1 MGRLFIAA
9 VSLIALGGRA
19 FAADVNLPT
28 KAPPAPAY
36 DFAGFYIGG
45 HLGYA
50 AGSSPW
56 TASAAGVPF
65 ASGSLDFFQP
75 FDAFSGAGSYFSGG
89 QVGYNL
95 MLPNSVLVGGE
106 ADVSIPA
113 FPFLSDVPS
122 VSGTSIGG
130 ASTLVSP
137 AVGAERYSENMVTF
151 GSVRGRIGYA
161 LDNWLFY
168 ATGGFAWAY
177 DRAELEQ
184 LSTGI
189 TDTQFRWRFGW
200 TAGAGV
206 EAAIDKHWSARLE
219 YLYSGYGRSA
229 ATFND
234 LGQRFD
240 SDLTLQELRAGLD
253 YRFGSDANV
262 PNAPPEQAST
272 TGDVVNFHA
281 QATFTWQGYPAFR
294 SPFEGPN
301 SLPGSGQGRESFDAT
316 LFAGVRLW
324 QGAEFWVEPEID
336 QGFGIGDVHGVAGF
350 PSDEAPKVGSAYPYT
365 RVPKYFVRQT
375 IDLGGETQKV
385 DADQGVFAGSQTAN
399 RLVLTIGKFAVTDIF
414 DTNKYANNSKIDF
427 LNQSLLYTGTF
438 DYAADAWG
446 YTYGAAAEW
455 YQGDWTLRAGFFDL
469 SEMPTGGINPESV
482 NLDPTFGQFQVVGE
496 IERRY
501 QLGGQPGAVKITAFV
516 NNGRAASFSDALALA
531 QEPGPFF
538 GDANAALNAARTYG
552 SRPGVSINLQQQIA
566 DDMGVFARAGWA
578 DGNIEPWDFTDID
591 GTVSGGVSIT
601 GKRWNRPDDT
611 VGIGGAVNAISGA
624 HEAFLNAGGLGIVVG
639 DGMLPHPGL
648 EQIIETYYS
657 YALNSSTHL
666 TFDYQFVNNPGYN
679 TDRGPVNVFSS
690 RVHWQF

>member
-1 MGRLFIAA
+1 MRRLFIAG

-19 FAADVNLPT
+19 IAADVNLPT
-28 KAPPAPAY
+28 KAPPAPAAY

-50 AGSSPW
+50 AGSSAW

-75 FDAFSGAGSYFSGG
+75 FDAFSGDGSYFGGG

-95 MLPNSVLVGGE
+95 MLPNRFLVGGE
-106 ADVSIPA
+106 ADVS
-113 FPFLSDVPS
+113 FPSFPSLS
-122 VSGTSIGG
+122 GISIGG
-130 ASTLVSP
+130 AATLVSP
-137 AVGAERYSENMVTF
+137 GAERYSENLLTF
-151 GSVRGRIGYA
+151 GTIRGRIGYA
-161 LDNWLFY
+161 PGNWLFY

-177 DRAELEQ
+177 DRSELTQ
-184 LSTGI
+184 LSTGV
-189 TDTQFRWRFGW
+189 TDSPFLWRFGW

-206 EAAIDKHWSARLE
+206 EAAIDQHWSARLE
-219 YLYSGYGRSA
+219 YLYSSYGRTGV
-229 ATFND
+229 TFGD

-253 YRFGSDANV
+253 YRFGSDAKV
-262 PNAPPEQAST
+262 PNAPPEEPST
-272 TGDVVNFHA
+272 PGDVVNFHS
-281 QATFTWQGYPAFR
+281 QATAVWQGYPPIR

-301 SLPGSGQGRESFDAT
+301 SLPGSGQGRENFNAT
-316 LFAGVRLW
+316 LYAGVRLW
-324 QGAEFWVEPEID
+324 QGAQLWVEPEID
-336 QGFGIGDVHGVAGF
+336 QGFGLAGAHGVAGF
-350 PSDEAPKVGSAYPYT
+350 TNGEAYKKGSAYPYT
-365 RVPKYFVRQT
+365 RIPKYFVRQT

-385 DADQGVFAGSQTAN
+385 DADLTAFAGSQTAN
-399 RLVLTIGKFAVTDIF
+399 RLVLTAGKFTVTDIF
-414 DTNKYANNSKIDF
+414 DTNKYANNPQSDF
-427 LNQSLLYTGTF
+427 LNSAVINAGTF
-438 DYAADAWG
+438 DYAGDAWG
-446 YTYGAAAEW
+446 YTYGATAEW
-455 YQGDWTLRAGFFDL
+455 YQGDWTLRGGVFDL
-469 SEMPTGGINPESV
+469 SKTPTGGISPEGDV
-482 NLDPTFGQFQVVGE
+482 LDPTFGQFQVVGE

-501 QLGGQPGAVKITAFV
+501 KLFGEPGAVKVTGFL
-516 NNGRAASFSDALALA
+516 NNGRAAAFSDVLALV

-538 GDANAALNAARTYG
+538 GDANAALSAARTYR

-578 DGNIEPWDFTDID
+578 DGNIEPWTFTDID

-611 VGIGGAVNAISGA
+611 VGFAGVINAISGV
-624 HEAFLNAGGLGIVVG
+624 HEAFFNAGGLGIVIG

-648 EQIIETYYS
+648 EQIFETYYS
-657 YALNSSTHL
+657 YALNTSTHL
-666 TFDYQFVNNPGYN
+666 TFDYQFVNNPAYN

>member
-1 MGRLFIAA
+1 MRRPFIAG
-9 VSLIALGGRA
+9 VSLIALGGRV

-36 DFAGFYIGG
+36 DFVGFYIGG

-50 AGSSPW
+50 AGSSAW

-95 MLPNSVLVGGE
+95 MLPNRFLLGGE
-106 ADVSIPA
+106 ADVSFPA
-113 FPFLSDVPS
+113 FPFLSEAPS
-122 VSGTSIGG
+122 FSGISIGG

-137 AVGAERYSENMVTF
+137 VAGAERYSENMVTF
-151 GSVRGRIGYA
+151 GSVRGRIGHA
-161 LDNWLFY
+161 LGNWLFY

-189 TDTQFRWRFGW
+189 TGSQFQWRFGW

-219 YLYSGYGRSA
+219 YLYSSYGRSA
-229 ATFND
+229 ATFGD

-240 SDLTLQELRAGLD
+240 SDLTLQQLRAGLD
-253 YRFGSDANV
+253 YRFGSDAEV

-272 TGDVVNFHA
+272 AGDVVNFHT
-281 QATFTWQGYPAFR
+281 QATFTWQGYPAIR
-294 SPFEGPN
+294 SPYEGPN

-324 QGAEFWVEPEID
+324 QGAQFWIEPEID

-350 PSDEAPKVGSAYPYT
+350 TSDEAPKIGSAYPYT
-365 RVPKYFVRQT
+365 RVPKYFMRQT
-375 IDLGGETQKV
+375 IDLGGQTQKV
-385 DADQGVFAGSQTAN
+385 DADLGQFAGSQTAN
-399 RLVLTIGKFAVTDIF
+399 RLVLTLGKFAVTDIF
-414 DTNKYANNSKIDF
+414 DTNKYANSSKSDF
-427 LNQSLLYTGTF
+427 LNQSLINAGTF

-455 YQGDWTLRAGFFDL
+455 YQGDWTWRGGFFDL
-469 SEMPTGGINPESV
+469 SRTPTGGIAAEGV

-516 NNGRAASFSDALALA
+516 NNGRAATFSDVLALA

-538 GDANAALNAARTYG
+538 GDANAALSAARTYD

-611 VGIGGAVNAISGA
+611 VGIGGAVNAISGV

-657 YALNSSTHL
+657 YALNSSTHV

-690 RVHWQF
+690 RLHWQF